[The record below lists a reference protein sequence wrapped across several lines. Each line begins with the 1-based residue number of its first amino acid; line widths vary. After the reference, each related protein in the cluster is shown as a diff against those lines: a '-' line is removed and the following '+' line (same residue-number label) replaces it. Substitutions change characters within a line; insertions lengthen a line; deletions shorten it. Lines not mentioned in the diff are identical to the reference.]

1 MRFVK
6 PLCLVIAVFLL
17 ASCST
22 SAAEIKQSTHQ
33 EAMESYAR
41 AMEQGDY
48 DTMAAVYPDIAI
60 GPSECNSRTNY
71 PEGTT
76 DYEIAKQLWS
86 KIRGTAEVEYLGI
99 LKSDGKACYT
109 LEFTASQMPGENYTF
124 NSDINVNF
132 NFVLLENRDE
142 QWFITDTATGFFYDE
157 NSFIDE

>member
-1 MRFVK
+1 MRLQKTIGFFMV
-6 PLCLVIAVFLL
+6 LL
-17 ASCST
+17 MMTACSHKF
-22 SAAEIKQSTHQ
+22 EIKQSTHQ
-33 EAMESYAR
+33 EAMETYAR
-41 AMEQGDY
+41 AMERGDY

-60 GPSECNSRTNY
+60 GPSECNSRTSY

-76 DYEIAKQLWS
+76 DYEIAKQIWS
-86 KIRGTAEVEYLGI
+86 KIRGTAEVKYLGI

-109 LEFTASQMPGENYTF
+109 LEFTASQMPGENYAF

-157 NSFIDE
+157 NTFIDE